1 MPPPAIDRVHRADDL
16 VRRRISYLERM
27 PATPEL
33 LGHIDAAIADIE
45 VTLTGASGLEVDEL
59 REGVAALRALRE
71 RDAITFWIISGGL
84 TYASYDNASGELRL
98 HVNPE
103 FGRRAF
109 VPSRLV
115 HEAIHA
121 VHAGRYPRLAR
132 AYGEVLAAGGTS
144 DERLGV
150 VLLQWKA
157 WTEYWAYRRAVE
169 YENLRRGDELRL
181 DPHRAAL
188 EERDVRASIGA
199 VRAETGREFEPWTW
213 TPPRTLPARRR

>member
-1 MPPPAIDRVHRADDL
+1 MRTLTTHQRMPAEPAVQPAAPEPRAREHRLLAL
-16 VRRRISYLERM
+16 QRTLGNAHVVRALRDGGRMVRRISYLERV

-33 LGHIDAAIADIE
+33 LGRVDVAIADIE
-45 VTLTGASGLEVDEL
+45 RTLAGASGPEVDEL

-71 RDAITFWIISGGL
+71 RDAITFWVISGGL
-84 TYASYDNASGELRL
+84 VYATYDNASGELRL

-132 AYGEVLAAGGTS
+132 AYGEVLAAGGTE

-169 YENLRRGDELRL
+169 YENLRSG
-181 DPHRAAL
+181 
-188 EERDVRASIGA
+188 
-199 VRAETGREFEPWTW
+199 
-213 TPPRTLPARRR
+213 

>member
-1 MPPPAIDRVHRADDL
+1 M
-16 VRRRISYLERM
+16 RRISYLERV

-33 LGHIDAAIADIE
+33 LGRVDAAITDIE
-45 VTLTGASGLEVDEL
+45 GTLAGASGPEVDEL

-71 RDAITFWIISGGL
+71 RDAITFWVISGGL
-84 TYASYDNASGELRL
+84 VYASYDNASGELRL

-109 VPSRLV
+109 APARLV

-132 AYGEVLAAGGTS
+132 AYGEVLAAGGTE

-157 WTEYWAYRRAVE
+157 WTEYWAYRRQAE
-169 YENLRRGDELRL
+169 YENLRQTDPQLRL

-199 VRAETGREFEPWTW
+199 VRAQTGREFEPWTW
-213 TPPRTLPARRR
+213 TPPRTLPGRRR